1 MQVPPLFQ
9 ADTVL
14 FLANKEKFKG
24 THFIIFFISIISPGA
39 VVAEGGRVTIDR
51 SKLDASNLL
60 GNLPESNRKDHHI
73 MYRVISL
80 PRHGALTIQGHNLTR

>member
-1 MQVPPLFQ
+1 MCLQ
-9 ADTVL
+9 
-14 FLANKEKFKG
+14 
-24 THFIIFFISIISPGA
+24 GA

-60 GNLPESNRKDHHI
+60 GNLPESHRKDHHI